1 MKIKLFILLISN
13 LIIMLSSSALADT
26 MILKDGTVLQG
37 IMKSA
42 TEFSI
47 MFEVDGELKEV

>member
-13 LIIMLSSSALADT
+13 LIIMLSSLALADT
-26 MILKDGTVLQG
+26 IILKDGTVLQG

-42 TEFSI
+42 EGLVVSSGWRI
-47 MFEVDGELKEV
+47 

>member
-1 MKIKLFILLISN
+1 MKLQLYILLISN
-13 LIIMLSSSALADT
+13 IILTNLILADT

-47 MFEVDGELKEV
+47 MFEVDGELKEYR